1 MLEGGKT
8 ETGIAPLAEI
18 QPTEN
23 EFVLERVLPAERNT
37 NPLSSAIVSLKEQRR
52 AEFSNVIALMREYN
66 AKFDLDS
73 AHLSEYLVNEAM
85 TDLINRIRLTLKMTT
100 EEKKKVG
107 SWAFYTCFEN
117 DVLYL
122 VDRADDF

>member
-1 MLEGGKT
+1 
-8 ETGIAPLAEI
+8 
-18 QPTEN
+18 
-23 EFVLERVLPAERNT
+23 
-37 NPLSSAIVSLKEQRR
+37 
-52 AEFSNVIALMREYN
+52 MREYN
-66 AKFDLDS
+66 AKFELDS
-73 AHLSEYLVNEAM
+73 AHLPEYLVNEAM

-100 EEKKKVG
+100 EEKEKVG

>member
-1 MLEGGKT
+1 
-8 ETGIAPLAEI
+8 
-18 QPTEN
+18 
-23 EFVLERVLPAERNT
+23 
-37 NPLSSAIVSLKEQRR
+37 
-52 AEFSNVIALMREYN
+52 
-66 AKFDLDS
+66 
-73 AHLSEYLVNEAM
+73 M

-100 EEKKKVG
+100 KEKEKVG